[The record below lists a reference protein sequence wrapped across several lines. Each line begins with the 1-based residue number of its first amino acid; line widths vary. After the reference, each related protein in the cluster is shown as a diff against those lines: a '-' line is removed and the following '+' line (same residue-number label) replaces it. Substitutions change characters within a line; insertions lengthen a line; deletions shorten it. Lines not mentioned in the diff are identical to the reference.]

1 MSPLEGYKKVLLI
14 PPLKGYEKLIMY
26 ESCRQ

>member
-1 MSPLEGYKKVLLI
+1 MPPLEGYKKVLLV

-26 ESCRQ
+26 QSCRQ